1 MDYGLGKL
9 DYGTQNFVK
18 IGFSFLRKKF
28 WLAATTRFFYIYV
41 EDVIS
46 DEILYIEQFYGS

>member
-18 IGFSFLRKKF
+18 IGFSFLQKKSF
-28 WLAATTRFFYIYV
+28 GWQQPQDFFI
-41 EDVIS
+41 
-46 DEILYIEQFYGS
+46 FM